1 MEGKPKAALS
11 QISFRESKRS
21 MSTTRYATV
30 RGGGRALAGLAP
42 VARYGIA
49 ALGLVYFLEQA
60 QGLMSDA
67 QFTWA
72 ERRIMGLMAVATVIG
87 FGLAGW
93 VVGRLLQVVAG
104 LMDVLADGA
113 EASWRTVDLMELHV
127 IPTLGRIA
135 AALESAE
142 GAGAPAS
149 PSPRAV
155 APSVSSG
162 GRRSRVD
169 ELTTEL
175 KTARA
180 DEDVDRALDLR
191 DALTEHLRGESL
203 HALDR
208 ELAGWVKS
216 LAENRAR
223 SNSVDWRVAGWV
235 ARTLDSLGETP
246 ETEPLRAGLPNIR
259 QRAGLCRACGR
270 AVAGGRAFCGRCRP
284 DDEPTTR
291 GNRRNRSESTSGD
304 QP

>member
-1 MEGKPKAALS
+1 
-11 QISFRESKRS
+11 

-72 ERRIMGLMAVATVIG
+72 ERRIMGLMAVGTVIG

-113 EASWRTVDLMELHV
+113 EASWRTVDLMEMHV

-142 GAGAPAS
+142 SPGSPA
-149 PSPRAV
+149 SPRAV
-155 APSVSSG
+155 SHAPPST

-191 DALTEHLRGESL
+191 DALTEHLRGDSL
-203 HALDR
+203 HSLDR
-208 ELAGWVKS
+208 DLAGWVKS
-216 LAENRAR
+216 LAESRAR
-223 SNSVDWRVAGWV
+223 SNAVDWKVAGWV

-246 ETEPLRAGLPNIR
+246 ETEPLRAALPTIR
-259 QRAGLCRACGR
+259 QRAGLCRGCGR
-270 AVAGGRAFCGRCRP
+270 AVAGGQAFCGRCRS
-284 DDEPTTR
+284 DEPTTR
-291 GNRRNRSESTSGD
+291 GNGRNRSGTTSGD

>member
-1 MEGKPKAALS
+1 
-11 QISFRESKRS
+11 

-30 RGGGRALAGLAP
+30 RSGGRALAGLAP

-72 ERRIMGLMAVATVIG
+72 ERRIMGLMAVGTVIG

-113 EASWRTVDLMELHV
+113 EASWRTVDLMEMHV
-127 IPTLGRIA
+127 IPTLDRIA
-135 AALESAE
+135 AALESSE
-142 GAGAPAS
+142 NAGPIAPAR
-149 PSPRAV
+149 PTA
-155 APSVSSG
+155 SSSA
-162 GRRSRVD
+162 GRRPRVD
-169 ELTTEL
+169 QLTDEL

-208 ELAGWVKS
+208 DLAGWVKK
-216 LAENRAR
+216 LAESRAR
-223 SNSVDWRVAGWV
+223 ANAVDWKVAGWV

-246 ETEPLRAGLPNIR
+246 ETEPLRAALPMIR
-259 QRAGLCRACGR
+259 QRAGLCRECGR
-270 AVAGGRAFCGRCRP
+270 AVAGGRAYCGRCRP
-284 DDEPTTR
+284 DEPPPR
-291 GNRRNRSESTSGD
+291 ENRRNRSGSNSGD